1 MNKNNKPH
9 YSTITDV
16 INIQILQLNLK
27 GTFLIYTWT
36 EFEALDRKEKIF
48 YHHEGFFF
56 LKKVQEMHTE
66 VRDCQKLCRSQY
78 PKVESLI

>member
-27 GTFLIYTWT
+27 GTFLIYT
-36 EFEALDRKEKIF
+36 
-48 YHHEGFFF
+48 
-56 LKKVQEMHTE
+56 
-66 VRDCQKLCRSQY
+66 
-78 PKVESLI
+78 